1 MPPPEPAVLYA
12 GAAKEEAPFLEG
24 TLVAEDN
31 GGKNGAPRARV
42 QPATGEAPLWLPR
55 SSVFLKSPP
64 AGGAP
69 SPPPRPPPLSRC
81 VHPRCASPLSP
92 LRARA
97 AGPGVRDNAQLF
109 YLDEA
114 NLLHNLTVRFGADA
128 IYTYTGTVLLAV
140 NPYKTIKDLYDEGL
154 MDGYRGR
161 ALGVLPPHVYAMAE
175 RARRAVVTEGADQSI
190 VRARAPP
197 RRACFRPRARTR
209 RLRPLAP
216 H

>member
-1 MPPPEPAVLYA
+1 M
-12 GAAKEEAPFLEG
+12 
-24 TLVAEDN
+24 
-31 GGKNGAPRARV
+31 
-42 QPATGEAPLWLPR
+42 
-55 SSVFLKSPP
+55 
-64 AGGAP
+64 
-69 SPPPRPPPLSRC
+69 
-81 VHPRCASPLSP
+81 
-92 LRARA
+92 
-97 AGPGVRDNAQLF
+97 RDNAQLF

-197 RRACFRPRARTR
+197 RRACFCPCAHTR

-216 H
+216 R